1 MSFVR
6 LAGVCAGLMTRSE
19 LILKIAAECESL
31 PARDVQLAVKTMLD
45 QMSGTLAEGGRIE
58 IRGFGSFAL
67 RYRPPRMGRNPR
79 TGEQVGLSER
89 RVPHFKPGK
98 EMRERV
104 DRAAATDR
112 GD

>member
-1 MSFVR
+1 
-6 LAGVCAGLMTRSE
+6 MTRSE
-19 LILKIAAECESL
+19 LILKIASECDSL

-67 RYRPPRMGRNPR
+67 RYRPPRIGRNPR
-79 TGEQVGLSER
+79 TGEQVQLGGR
-89 RVPHFKPGK
+89 HVPHFKPGK

-104 DRAAATDR
+104 DQAATAER